1 MTTHTT
7 RRITQK
13 PRLWSRPL
21 RVLQHLTMSALLG
34 FTAFTGLSTVA
45 VAQEA
50 PELQLTTAN
59 GQRMPA
65 MTMDMHADVEVS
77 GLVAE
82 VRIRQRFVNH
92 TSQWVE
98 GRYLLPLPE
107 TSAVHGLTVQLNDR
121 TIEGEIKEKQEA
133 LVAYEAAAAEG
144 KTAAL
149 MAQNRPNLF
158 STRVANIAP
167 GEQVDLLV
175 SYWQRVDRVDDRY
188 QLSLP
193 LTFTPRYAESGAV
206 GFGEQMPVS
215 DQVAAA
221 LHSTEH
227 GTIGGSAPTL
237 SLQAWLADADHAIAS
252 ITSASHAIRTKHE
265 GYGWRVDLADDVV
278 ATDKDLVI
286 EWRYETKQDTQAF
299 TYIESTGGDQYVM
312 TLLNP
317 PVMPKSIIPR
327 DMTLVVDSSGS
338 MSGTSMEQAKLASHQ
353 ALDLLRSGDRFNVVD
368 FDSETKP
375 LWPTSR
381 PVTPAN
387 LSEAHHFVERMDDDG
402 GTNLDTALA
411 FALQPPS
418 DSSNH
423 LRQIVLITDAAVGN
437 EAELLKQIHDHLGN
451 ARLFPVGIGNAPNL
465 YFVREAARMGRGT
478 FRVIRNTNDVDAELT
493 ALFETIDRPALRDV
507 AFDWPAGTEVFPK
520 TIPDLYSGEPLMV
533 VAKLPASASTIK
545 ATGKAGSLPWHKT
558 INTQHNPRPSQGIA
572 RLFAREKIA
581 ALDDALMLG
590 ADEAAIKPQ
599 ILDVALK
606 HHLVSRY
613 TSLVAIEKKR
623 VRPEDKGLHSMKVEN
638 EPLEGFDF
646 AQGALGGKERI
657 LIALLLTLLGLV
669 IQRWKA

>member
-1 MTTHTT
+1 MTTQTT

-13 PRLWSRPL
+13 PRFWTRSWQT
-21 RVLQHLTMSALLG
+21 LQSITCIALMSLSLTTL
-34 FTAFTGLSTVA
+34 
-45 VAQEA
+45 AQDV
-50 PELQLTTAN
+50 PELQLTTTH
-59 GQRMPA
+59 GQQMPA

-82 VRIRQRFVNH
+82 VQIRQRFINH
-92 TSQWVE
+92 TNEWVE

-107 TSAVHGLTVQLNDR
+107 TSAVHGLTVQLKDR

-133 LVAYEAAAAEG
+133 LVTYEAAAAEG
-144 KTAAL
+144 QTAAL
-149 MAQNRPNLF
+149 VEQNRPNLF

-167 GEQVDLLV
+167 GEHIDLVV
-175 SYWQRVDRVDDRY
+175 SYWQRVDRVQGRH

-206 GFGEQMPVS
+206 GFGEHMPVS
-215 DQVAAA
+215 DHVAAA
-221 LHSTEH
+221 LDATNH
-227 GTIGGSAPTL
+227 GTIMGSAPTL
-237 SLQAWLADADHAIAS
+237 SLNAWVADADHAIAS
-252 ITSASHAIRTKHE
+252 ITSTSHAISTKHE

-278 ATDKDLVI
+278 ATNKDLVI
-286 EWRYETKQDTQAF
+286 EWRYETKEDTQAF
-299 TYIESTGGDQYVM
+299 TYIESTGDDQYVM

-317 PVMPKSIIPR
+317 PKMAKSIIPR

-353 ALDLLRSGDRFNVVD
+353 ALDLLKHGDRFNVVD
-368 FDSETKP
+368 FDSDTKP

-402 GTNLDTALA
+402 GTNLNAALT
-411 FALQPPS
+411 FAL
-418 DSSNH
+418 SNPNQQNAH
-423 LRQIVLITDAAVGN
+423 LRQVVLITDAAVGN
-437 EAELLKQIHDHLGN
+437 ESELLKQIHDELGN

-478 FRVIRNTNDVDAELT
+478 FRVIRNVNDVDSELT
-493 ALFETIDRPALRDV
+493 ALFEKIDRPALRDV
-507 AFDWPAGTEVFPK
+507 AFDWPAGTEVFPAI
-520 TIPDLYSGEPLMV
+520 IPDVYSDEPLMV
-533 VAKLPASASTIK
+533 VAKLPQGAHSLK
-545 ATGKAGSLPWHKT
+545 AHGQAGSMAWQKT

-590 ADEAAIKPQ
+590 ADEAEIKPQ
-599 ILDVALK
+599 MLDVAMK

-613 TSLVAIEKKR
+613 TSLVAVEKKR
-623 VRPEDKGLHSMKVEN
+623 VRPEDQGLNSMTVEN
-638 EPLEGFDF
+638 ETPEGLDF
-646 AQGALGGKERI
+646 AQGALGGKDRM
-657 LIALLLTLLGLV
+657 LLALLLTLLGLV
-669 IQRWKA
+669 IQRWKE